1 MHGPLG
7 ANFSGAPIGSLL
19 FIEVCAGCAR
29 LSQTMAAKGFKV
41 MAVDQKSNRHKQLF
55 PTISIDLADDE
66 AVQYLISLL
75 TKPGA
80 VFYLHC
86 APPCGTASRAR
97 ERRLSFALRKRGVK
111 EPKPLRSSSHPHG
124 LPHLQGVE
132 LRRVTTA
139 NSVYRN
145 VAAICR
151 AALKAGCYVS
161 IENPSRSYMWETEWM
176 LSLIAEFQ
184 LQEIKFQ
191 QCMWGSERDKWTS
204 FFSSCQW
211 LSFLAVSC
219 DGSHSHA
226 AWGVTFQDGGYSF
239 NTAQEAE
246 YPHKLCLAIANAA
259 YDHALKSGCFV
270 ANKKTKL
277 NNGLPS
283 SMSAA
288 AGRQPRGNKC
298 PEIIPEF
305 DFTMECRWTLPP
317 PRKTPRML
325 TSDELQTLQL
335 QAPSKILSYLPSGD
349 ATDESKT
356 PSAKIGVYRT
366 CDKFMEEA
374 IKLKHPFDDSS
385 SIDEQLKQNI
395 FDLMTLGCDEVARRR
410 QLTIDYYASRKAE
423 LSEAEAVIHGAL
435 HPRRRRLV
443 EDKAFILFREMCVD
457 AGIDDPELCDLLVNG
472 TPLVGKSG
480 SSNLFEAE
488 DNIPAM
494 SDVQLMKSSRWS
506 RKMLSGRKTHGAADP
521 HVEAEIWKGA
531 LEESEKG
538 WLCGPMTEQEVID
551 KYGPLF
557 VASPRFGLQQTDKV
571 RPIDDMSVSLVN
583 SSFSASYKLSLDGVD
598 GISILS
604 RTFLEAVSED
614 RQVCIPMSGGC
625 YLKGVLHPSLTVDDA
640 RNLFGRT
647 LDLEAA
653 YKQMLVRES
662 SLWASILLINEPG
675 VGGRFFASEV
685 LPFGASASVYS
696 FNRVSRAIHTIGAR
710 LFSLIWACYYDDFP
724 QVDIGKS
731 GGNEQV
737 IAEKL
742 LDLIGWRYSR
752 KESKRQPFC
761 KTFSALG
768 VVFDFS
774 LANEKKIVVR
784 NKDSR
789 VDQVCSEID
798 KILECGSFSTPSS
811 CLAYESLPC

>member
-1 MHGPLG
+1 
-7 ANFSGAPIGSLL
+7 
-19 FIEVCAGCAR
+19 
-29 LSQTMAAKGFKV
+29 MAAKGFKV

-145 VAAICR
+145 VAAVCR

-305 DFTMECRWTLPP
+305 EFTMECRWTLPP

-356 PSAKIGVYRT
+356 PSAKICVYRT
-366 CDKFMEEA
+366 CDKFMEE
-374 IKLKHPFDDSS
+374 
-385 SIDEQLKQNI
+385 
-395 FDLMTLGCDEVARRR
+395 
-410 QLTIDYYASRKAE
+410 TIE
-423 LSEAEAVIHGAL
+423 
-435 HPRRRRLV
+435 
-443 EDKAFILFREMCVD
+443 
-457 AGIDDPELCDLLVNG
+457 N
-472 TPLVGKSG
+472 
-480 SSNLFEAE
+480 
-488 DNIPAM
+488 
-494 SDVQLMKSSRWS
+494 
-506 RKMLSGRKTHGAADP
+506 
-521 HVEAEIWKGA
+521 
-531 LEESEKG
+531 
-538 WLCGPMTEQEVID
+538 
-551 KYGPLF
+551 
-557 VASPRFGLQQTDKV
+557 
-571 RPIDDMSVSLVN
+571 
-583 SSFSASYKLSLDGVD
+583 
-598 GISILS
+598 
-604 RTFLEAVSED
+604 
-614 RQVCIPMSGGC
+614 
-625 YLKGVLHPSLTVDDA
+625 
-640 RNLFGRT
+640 
-647 LDLEAA
+647 
-653 YKQMLVRES
+653 
-662 SLWASILLINEPG
+662 
-675 VGGRFFASEV
+675 
-685 LPFGASASVYS
+685 
-696 FNRVSRAIHTIGAR
+696 
-710 LFSLIWACYYDDFP
+710 
-724 QVDIGKS
+724 
-731 GGNEQV
+731 
-737 IAEKL
+737 
-742 LDLIGWRYSR
+742 
-752 KESKRQPFC
+752 
-761 KTFSALG
+761 
-768 VVFDFS
+768 
-774 LANEKKIVVR
+774 
-784 NKDSR
+784 
-789 VDQVCSEID
+789 
-798 KILECGSFSTPSS
+798 
-811 CLAYESLPC
+811 